1 MFLILME
8 VLFSIFAIALLIFL
22 SNLKERHPEFS
33 QTGWSRLNGG
43 LVFVLLSGITGILV
57 NLPLSKGLFGSVSVA
72 WFLQFGFLIAGLG
85 WIFWGISEWLSFIRR
100 KTEQVAYKEQELEF
114 IRSTIQHTQKGTA
127 LVELLESFLRDVTT
141 HYATEQAALWILNPS
156 SGELILAA
164 YRGLSPQLAKSLEKL
179 SVQEGVTRQVAS
191 GDLYFSS
198 QIRRESD
205 YFLNYLSAEGIQ
217 SIVCLPFTSRQ
228 SKIGILALLSD
239 QKFKF
244 APSAASLLT
253 EALSHLGEKVE
264 FLRLS
269 REIKKK
275 TDTLQHSI
283 SENRI
288 LSVLSGYL
296 NSDLALEPILD
307 RVLWEG
313 LKVINASVGHIFV
326 LDRDRLEVKAT
337 LEPSMVRVS
346 GTLSEFPLINRLIS
360 SRNPVME
367 RSHLLV
373 PILRQGK
380 ILGAMWFENKDTS
393 ASFNQHDLETAKTL
407 ANQASIALANWQL
420 QQSNSEIQK
429 TISQLSAN
437 LRELESRQAELLS
450 SVSLTVPSASLV
462 NDLNNLLA
470 GVLGKVEL
478 LQERL
483 ESGGLPYNQSLADD
497 LRSIEKTTLQAAQL
511 LKQFNQ
517 SSETAEIVQEAAPEP
532 EVVEELPAET
542 KRGLK
547 ILAIDDQKMILDL
560 LESMLSTLGH
570 SIELAE
576 SGEEGLKKF
585 NEDSFDLVIT
595 DLGMP
600 DISGFE
606 VSQRIKQSKPEVP
619 VVLIT
624 GWGSS
629 FGEEELKKN
638 GVDYLLAKPFRLEQ
652 LTEVI
657 EKVRLKS
664 IMRQLN
670 NQRTG

>member
-57 NLPLSKGLFGSVSVA
+57 NLPLSKELFGTPSVA

-85 WIFWGISEWLSFIRR
+85 WIFWGISEWLGFIRR
-100 KTEQVAYKEQELEF
+100 KTEQVANKEQELEF

-156 SGELILAA
+156 SKELILAA

-179 SVQEGVTRQVAS
+179 SAQEGIPRQVAS

-198 QIRRESD
+198 QIRREGD
-205 YFLNYLSAEGIQ
+205 YFLNYLSAQGIQ
-217 SIVCLPFTSRQ
+217 SIVCLPFTSRH

-244 APSAASLLT
+244 APSAAPLLT
-253 EALSHLGEKVE
+253 EALGHLGEKVE
-264 FLRLS
+264 FLRLG

-283 SENRI
+283 AENRI
-288 LSVLSGYL
+288 LSVVSGYL

-307 RVLWEG
+307 RILWEG
-313 LKVINASVGHIFV
+313 LKIINGSVGHVFV
-326 LDRDRLEVKAT
+326 LDGNNLEVKAT

-360 SRNPVME
+360 SRNPVLE

-393 ASFNQHDLETAKTL
+393 SSFNQHDLERAKTL

-420 QQSNSEIQK
+420 QKSYLEIQK
-429 TISQLSAN
+429 TVSQLSAN
-437 LRELESRQAELLS
+437 LQELESKQAELLS

-470 GVLGKVEL
+470 GVLGNVEL

-483 ESGGLPYNQSLADD
+483 ESGGLPYNQSLSDD

-517 SSETAEIVQEAAPEP
+517 SSETAEIVQEVAPEP
-532 EVVEELPAET
+532 ELVEEVPEET

-570 SIELAE
+570 NIELAE

-606 VSQRIKQSKPEVP
+606 VSQRIKQARPEVP
-619 VVLIT
+619 IVLIT

-652 LTEVI
+652 LTEVVG
-657 EKVRLKS
+657 KVT
-664 IMRQLN
+664 QLRSLRVN
-670 NQRTG
+670 LP